1 MVRCPAHCPQAR
13 LSARQVKLA
22 VAVAVPMV
30 AAMCLSAAGLSV
42 IGSVIMATVTLEVV
56 AAVVIVVAVR
66 LRLRQPRQ
74 AATPASGSPGTPAI
88 TTGQKAIVGRV
99 VSPEDARAALYDE
112 MAPVRRP

>member
-42 IGSVIMATVTLEVV
+42 IGSVITATVTLEVV

-74 AATPASGSPGTPAI
+74 AAAPAPRRSPP
-88 TTGQKAIVGRV
+88 GRRR
-99 VSPEDARAALYDE
+99 SWAAWCPRRMRAPRFT
-112 MAPVRRP
+112 MRWHQ